1 MRNSRLS
8 LWLGVALT
16 PCLALDTQAQV
27 RASERGTVSQVIDG
41 TTISVEYSRPVA
53 RGRELF
59 GAGAVVSW
67 NHKWTPGANWA
78 TTLETDR
85 DIQVN
90 GQAVPQGKY
99 SVWMVPG
106 PEEWTV
112 ILSRQARA
120 FHTQPPA
127 DSTTQAR
134 FVVKPSR
141 GAHMEALAWYFPVI
155 APHNATLRMHWG
167 ALMIPLHVTVQPTR
181 SVDLTGEERAALV
194 GSYRL
199 AATPDGLSEART
211 LEVFEAGTRLK
222 ARATPA
228 LFGNDLELDLVPA
241 GRGRFHP
248 GWYQG
253 GRFFDVETDMAFVFT
268 FSAGKANAVEFRG
281 LAENLLFAR
290 GERIH

>member
-1 MRNSRLS
+1 MRLS
-8 LWLGVALT
+8 RILMAGSAAVL
-16 PCLALDTQAQV
+16 CLPAGSQAQV

-41 TTISVEYSRPVA
+41 TTIALDYSRPVA

-59 GAGAVVSW
+59 GGGGVVSW
-67 NHKWTPGANWA
+67 GHKWTPGANWA

-90 GQAVPQGKY
+90 GQPVPKGKY

-106 PEEWTV
+106 PGEWTV
-112 ILSRQARA
+112 ILSRNARV

-134 FVVKPSR
+134 FVVKPAT
-141 GAHMEALAWYFPVI
+141 GAHMEALTWYFPVI
-155 APHNATLRMHWG
+155 APSAATLRMHWG
-167 ALMIPLHVTVQPTR
+167 ATMIPLHLTVQPTR
-181 SVDLTGEERAALV
+181 LVELSAAERAALV

-199 AATPDGLSEART
+199 LALPGGLPEART
-211 LEVFEAGTRLK
+211 LEVFEAGTRLR

-228 LFGNDLELDLVPA
+228 LFGNDAEMDLVPA
-241 GRGRFHP
+241 GKGRFHP

-253 GRFFDVETDMAFVFT
+253 GTFFDVETDMAFLFT
-268 FSAGKANAVEFRG
+268 IEGGRANAVEFRG
-281 LAENLLFAR
+281 LAENLVFTR
-290 GERIH
+290 GERVR